1 MNIEF
6 DHVLLF
12 VDLKISIILIDLKL
26 QTILSR
32 KDARTEVAV

>member
-1 MNIEF
+1 MNIEL

-26 QTILSR
+26 KSTLSR